1 MRFRNAFKILT
12 VNFSLVYKQL
22 LYRII
27 VGVVFFSL
35 TYVVLRLGMDVIMKS
50 AEMDAL
56 KSHALDFVRTLFGG
70 DSARLEVVQ
79 GELQEAVKALVTL
92 IGEHIGTLVG
102 SIIGVCMLYLLSRFA
117 GGLCV
122 FALAHILNDRMS
134 EFARTRFPAAFFKS
148 TGRAALYQVI
158 YVPLVF
164 IYDLLSLVACWFFFF
179 YAPSFLPDWGIM
191 KVLVA
196 IALAV
201 TAFIFL
207 EALKMTFISA
217 WMPSMVAGGMRT
229 GEAMR
234 FSFRARKNFWR
245 RFSGFLVSVYFIL
258 AINVCAVF
266 FTFGSGLLLTI
277 PASFLLLLCL
287 QFVNYYED
295 NNKKYYI
302 SFSKIEGG
310 DDIPETLG
318 E

>member
-12 VNFSLVYKQL
+12 ANFSLVYKQL
-22 LYRII
+22 LYRVI

-35 TYVVLRLGMDVIMKS
+35 SYVILRLGMDVIMQS

-56 KSHALDFVRTLFGG
+56 KSHALDFIRSLFGAG
-70 DSARLEVVQ
+70 SAPMETVQ
-79 GELQEAVKALVTL
+79 AELQEAFRSLGSL
-92 IGEHIGTLVG
+92 IGEHIGSIVG
-102 SIIGVCMLYLLSRFA
+102 SIIGVCLLYLVSRFVN
-117 GGLCV
+117 GLCV
-122 FALAHILNDRMS
+122 FALANILNDRMS

-148 TGRAALYQVI
+148 AGSAMLYQVI

-164 IYDLLSLVACWFFFF
+164 IYDVLSLVACWFFFF
-179 YAPSFLPDWGIM
+179 YAPSFLPDWGVM

-201 TAFIFL
+201 SAFIFL

-217 WMPSMVAGGMRT
+217 WMPSMIEGGKRA

-234 FSFRARKNFWR
+234 VSFCAKKNFWG
-245 RFSGFLVSVYFIL
+245 RFSGFLVSVFVIV
-258 AINVCAVF
+258 AVNVCAVF
-266 FTFGSGLLLTI
+266 FTFGSGLFLTI

-295 NNKKYYI
+295 NGKKYYV